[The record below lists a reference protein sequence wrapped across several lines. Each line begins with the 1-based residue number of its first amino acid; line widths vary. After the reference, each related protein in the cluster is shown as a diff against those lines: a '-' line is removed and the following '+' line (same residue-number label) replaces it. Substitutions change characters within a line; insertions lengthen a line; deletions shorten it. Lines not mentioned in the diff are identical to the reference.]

1 MPRLRPAFA
10 LALLSALALPATLPA
25 VAAEKS
31 PPKKSAAKPGKPAAK
46 APCYT
51 PAEFEA
57 EQAIRLHTELMV
69 VGLTCQAMDPKGG
82 PSLFAQYKMFTLKHQ
97 AAVQG
102 WEKALIAHYK
112 RAGVRNP
119 TKEFDSF
126 RTRLANE
133 MSQRAIALS
142 AQIFCEN
149 HVPVVGAAMA
159 MPEKDVQKA
168 ILAHAESAGAVRVA
182 AAPRCDVPAQATS
195 VPAPSTPKPADKPP
209 AKTAASKDEAPAKPA
224 GSGKAG

>member
-1 MPRLRPAFA
+1 MPRLRTA
-10 LALLSALALPATLPA
+10 LTVLAALALPATLP
-25 VAAEKS
+25 VAAAEPT
-31 PPKKSAAKPGKPAAK
+31 PPKKATPKPSKAAAK

-69 VGLTCQAMDPKGG
+69 VGLTCQAMDPKDG

-102 WEKALIAHYK
+102 WEKSLIGHFK
-112 RAGVRNP
+112 RAGSRNP

-149 HVPVVGAAMA
+149 HVPVVGKAMS
-159 MPEKDVQKA
+159 MPDKDVQKA
-168 ILAHAESAGAVRVA
+168 ILAHGESAGIVRVA
-182 AAPRCDVPAQATS
+182 AAPRCDQPAQAIS
-195 VPAPSTPKPADKPP
+195 VAAPSAPKPAEKPAAKAP
-209 AKTAASKDEAPAKPA
+209 AKKEQAKTA
-224 GSGKAG
+224 GSGSAG